1 MGLTRLR
8 KKNKKM
14 HELEWKFF
22 PFQNFPQAKN
32 DLKNAQYRF
41 QKLVKLSNVF
51 TYILLSCQLQA
62 PHSNSANI
70 HFISGAGHTK
80 SHEHNQIAYVLNIQ
94 KHMHVRTVTICNT
107 SNINTAQLGSLH
119 WCSTVTKWSLPING
133 FASAQ
138 WKNSSQRPT
147 ACHYLNA
154 VSEYTHTDA
163 NNVRRH

>member
-1 MGLTRLR
+1 MDLTRLR

-14 HELEWKFF
+14 HELEWQFF

-32 DLKNAQYRF
+32 YLKNAQYRF

-51 TYILLSCQLQA
+51 TYILLSCQLQV

-80 SHEHNQIAYVLNIQ
+80 SQKHNQITYVLNIQ
-94 KHMHVRTVTICNT
+94 KHMHVRIVTICNT
-107 SNINTAQLGSLH
+107 SNINTAQLGSPH
-119 WCSTVTKWSLPING
+119 WCSTVKNWSLPINS

-138 WKNSSQRPT
+138 WKNSSQRPI